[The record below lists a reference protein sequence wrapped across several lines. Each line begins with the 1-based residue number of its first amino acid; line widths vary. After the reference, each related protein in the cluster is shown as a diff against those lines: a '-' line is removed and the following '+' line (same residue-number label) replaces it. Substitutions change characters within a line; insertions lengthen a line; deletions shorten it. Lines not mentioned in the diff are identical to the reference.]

1 MVGRLCINEAKIID
15 ANRCEAETKSLRNYQ
30 SGGGGGGGSSG
41 GWICTKNW
49 SFWSFENAKK
59 KSRGGGGEEGLDVN
73 KDLKLL
79 CKIKVGGSGVMWCI
93 RDVNQE

>member
-1 MVGRLCINEAKIID
+1 MQK
-15 ANRCEAETKSLRNYQ
+15 KK
-30 SGGGGGGGSSG
+30 SGGGGGGG
-41 GWICTKNW
+41 
-49 SFWSFENAKK
+49 
-59 KSRGGGGEEGLDVN
+59 GEEGVDVN

>member
-1 MVGRLCINEAKIID
+1 M
-15 ANRCEAETKSLRNYQ
+15 Q
-30 SGGGGGGGSSG
+30 
-41 GWICTKNW
+41 
-49 SFWSFENAKK
+49 K
-59 KSRGGGGEEGLDVN
+59 KSRGGGGGGGGGGWEEGVDVN